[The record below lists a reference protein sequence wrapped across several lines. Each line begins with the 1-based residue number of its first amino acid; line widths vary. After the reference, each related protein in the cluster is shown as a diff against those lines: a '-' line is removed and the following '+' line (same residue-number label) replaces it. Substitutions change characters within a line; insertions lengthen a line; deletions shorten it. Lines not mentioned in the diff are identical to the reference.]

1 MEKILSP
8 KSIAIVGV
16 SNDLQKVGSV
26 LLRNLLE
33 GGYNGKVYPINPKY
47 TELQGRQVFPN
58 ILAVN
63 DDITEQVFS
72 VDIRFDYFKIVENP
86 VLPTLE
92 V

>member
-33 GGYNGKVYPINPKY
+33 DGYNGKVYPINP
-47 TELQGRQVFPN
+47 
-58 ILAVN
+58 
-63 DDITEQVFS
+63 
-72 VDIRFDYFKIVENP
+72 
-86 VLPTLE
+86 
-92 V
+92 